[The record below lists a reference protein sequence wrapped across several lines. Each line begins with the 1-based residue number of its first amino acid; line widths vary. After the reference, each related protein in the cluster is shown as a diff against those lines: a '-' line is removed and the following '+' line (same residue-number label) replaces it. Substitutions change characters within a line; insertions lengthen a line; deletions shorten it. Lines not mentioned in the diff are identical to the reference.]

1 MEMKISSPQLMKK
14 YVFIFLLLLASAG
27 SQAGSIPP
35 LINYQGT
42 LTDAQGQ
49 PVANTSKKLTF
60 NIYDAAANGS
70 LVWGPQ
76 VFDSV
81 PVINGMFNVILGTT
95 DIQGRLISEAFDNDT
110 RFLGITVDEV
120 GQSDGT
126 EIAPRQQILSTPY
139 TVQAENSLKLNG
151 EPAQYYITPTGS
163 IMAYYGSTAPDGW
176 LMCDGI
182 PLSDPSLA
190 DQKFDAIKAFLQA
203 EGKTALPDLR
213 GVFLRG
219 RDSFSTAAGEK
230 GFDPDGVR
238 ELGAYQEDAFQGHR
252 HRTGFRWG
260 ASAGGGPQFGMFAQD
275 YLNATTPDD
284 VEHVQQP
291 ISDGSNGTPR
301 FTVETRPKNI
311 AVNYIIK
318 Y

>member
-1 MEMKISSPQLMKK
+1 MEINMLRHPCKVMYLS
-14 YVFIFLLLLASAG
+14 VLLVLLTTANSWAASV
-27 SQAGSIPP
+27 PP

-49 PVANTSKKLTF
+49 PVANTAKKLTF
-60 NIYDAAANGS
+60 NIYDAAADGN
-70 LVWGPQ
+70 LIWGPQ
-76 VFDSV
+76 IFDSV

-95 DIQGRLISEAFDNDT
+95 DTQGRLITDAFDATT

-120 GQSDGT
+120 GQSGGT
-126 EIAPRQQILSTPY
+126 EITPRQQILSVPY

-176 LMCDGI
+176 LMCDGMA
-182 PLSDPSLA
+182 LNDSSLA
-190 DQKFDAIKAFLQA
+190 DQRFDAIKAFLQA

-230 GFDPDGVR
+230 GLDPDGAR
-238 ELGAYQEDAFQGHR
+238 ELGTYQEDAFQGHR
-252 HRTGFRWG
+252 HRVGYRI
-260 ASAGGGPQFGMFAQD
+260 GPAVDGSVNFGMFAKD
-275 YLNATTPDD
+275 YINKTADD
-284 VEHVQQP
+284 SIEYVQQP
-291 ISDGSNGTPR
+291 ISDGNNGTPR